1 MRKRIWLWSAVLAAG
16 AVLIW
21 ISRGGIRIHQS
32 AGGPAAVAGKSGKG
46 RGGASGPIPVG
57 AQKARL
63 GEIPIY
69 FDGLGSV
76 TAYYTVTVR
85 SRVDGQLMNVTVH
98 EGAFVQQGQLLAEI
112 DPRPFQAQLEQAE
125 GQMARDVAT
134 LENARLDLLR
144 YETLVKQ
151 DAIPHQQ
158 LDTQRATVHQLE
170 AAIKQDQA
178 SIDTARLQ
186 LVYAHITAPIS
197 GRIGLRLVDPG
208 NIIHS
213 SDTTGLL
220 LITQLQPITV
230 LFTLPEDNLPPVL
243 KKLRAG
249 ATLAVEAFNR
259 DMSVHLA
266 SGYLK
271 TPDNQIDPQT
281 GTLRLKAVF
290 ANRQGVLYPNQFV
303 NVRLLVERRRN
314 AVIIPPVA
322 IQRGQQG
329 TFIYVV
335 RSDGTVELRTVAIG
349 VTESNSA
356 EVTSGLRPGET
367 VVTDSIDRLQPGAK
381 VRIREQAGTAA
392 VAGAEGPV
400 Q

>member
-1 MRKRIWLWSAVLAAG
+1 M
-16 AVLIW
+16 
-21 ISRGGIRIHQS
+21 
-32 AGGPAAVAGKSGKG
+32 
-46 RGGASGPIPVG
+46 G

-220 LITQLQPITV
+220 VITQLQPITV
-230 LFTLPEDNLPPVL
+230 LFILPEDNLPPVL